1 MKNFADRPSSDAKLP
16 TNDFQVVSKA
26 RSWRHQGYIKA
37 SHSDLIDPYWW
48 FKSLYVLHPTDD
60 DHKQHFSLMRMVWKY
75 HSADGTCQKLF
86 SARSQLLS
94 STQLTSQLHRKIGIR
109 VNKWSP
115 AQPQILVMCA
125 DGHLFNYLFFKRNWS
140 FSLGR
145 GFSQCDPKNTQK
157 KQVWNIPIFLPLV
170 CSRIPTFH
178 GWLWVGP
185 LWWAIAG
192 TWTGPWGCQS
202 WATDSLSLLVPTIE
216 KIG

>member
-157 KQVWNIPIFLPLV
+157 KNRFETSQFFCHWCAVGSQPSMADFELDLYGGPSLGLGLGLGV
-170 CSRIPTFH
+170 VSH
-178 GWLWVGP
+178 GPQTHCHYWYP
-185 LWWAIAG
+185 
-192 TWTGPWGCQS
+192 P
-202 WATDSLSLLVPTIE
+202 
-216 KIG
+216 